1 MVEEVDKHILRK
13 YEISQKLGKGAY
25 AVVFKASDKKTKQV
39 VALKKIF
46 DAFQNATDAQ
56 RTFREIMYLQE
67 IANHENII
75 RLQNVHKADND
86 KDIYLVFDYMETDLH
101 AVIRANILEDIHKQY
116 VIYQVLKALKYR
128 HSADLVHRDLKPS
141 NLLLNE
147 ECHMKVADF
156 GLARSIKALNSVQDS
171 SSVLT
176 DYVATRWYRAPEIL
190 LGSTSY
196 TKAVDMWSLGCILAE
211 MLGGKPLFPG
221 TSTMNQLE
229 KILEVTGMPSQSDVD
244 SIQSAFAATMLQS
257 LPPVRKR
264 SLPASFSASP
274 DALDLM
280 HKLLEFNPAK
290 RLSADG
296 ALKHPYLAQFFTGDE
311 PTSPNVVAISIDD
324 NTKYTVQDY
333 RDKLYKE
340 VVQKKKAN
348 RRFYSSFSG
357 SGGAGSGG
365 GQ

>member
-13 YEISQKLGKGAY
+13 YDIASKLGKGAY
-25 AVVFKASDKKTKQV
+25 AVVFKAIDKKTKQV

-101 AVIRANILEDIHKQY
+101 AVIRANILENIHKQY
-116 VIYQVLKALKYR
+116 VIYQVLKALKYM
-128 HSADLVHRDLKPS
+128 HTADLVHRDLKPS

-156 GLARSIKALNSVQDS
+156 GLARSIKALNGAAGAGD

-190 LGSTSY
+190 LGSTCY

-229 KILEVTGMPSQSDVD
+229 KILEVTGMPPQADVE

-257 LPPVRKR
+257 LPHVRKKNL
-264 SLPASFSASP
+264 STMFNASA
-274 DALDLM
+274 DAIDLM
-280 HKLLEFNPAK
+280 SRLLEFNPAK
-290 RLSADG
+290 RISAQG
-296 ALKHPYLAQFFTGDE
+296 ALEHPYLAQFYTRE
-311 PTSPNVVAISIDD
+311 EASAPHPVSISIDD
-324 NTKYTVQDY
+324 NVKYTVQDY

-340 VVQKKKAN
+340 VVAKKRAN
-348 RRFYSSFSG
+348 RRFN
-357 SGGAGSGG
+357 A
-365 GQ
+365 QN

>member
-1 MVEEVDKHILRK
+1 
-13 YEISQKLGKGAY
+13 
-25 AVVFKASDKKTKQV
+25 
-39 VALKKIF
+39 
-46 DAFQNATDAQ
+46 
-56 RTFREIMYLQE
+56 MYLQE

-116 VIYQVLKALKYR
+116 VIYQVLKALKYM
-128 HSADLVHRDLKPS
+128 HTADLVHRDLKPS

-156 GLARSIKALNSVQDS
+156 GLARSIKALQGASQDS
-171 SSVLT
+171 SSALT

-190 LGSTSY
+190 LGSTQY

-211 MLGGKPLFPG
+211 MIGGKPLFPG

-229 KILEVTGMPSQSDVD
+229 KILEVTGMPSQSDVE
-244 SIQSAFAATMLQS
+244 SIHSAFASTMLSS
-257 LPPVRKR
+257 LPTIRKR
-264 SLPASFSASP
+264 SLPPAYNGSG

-290 RLSADG
+290 RLSAEQ
-296 ALKHPYLAQFFTGDE
+296 ALRHPYLAQFHTGDE
-311 PTSPNVVAISIDD
+311 PACNHVISISIDD

-340 VVQKKKAN
+340 VVQKKRAN
-348 RRFYSSFSG
+348 RRFYNS
-357 SGGAGSGG
+357 
-365 GQ
+365 